1 MVNVQDITNCIE
13 ESEDIVMRGRVKW
26 FNNTKGYG
34 FIEYNDLEDIF
45 VHYSAIKK
53 DGYKTLKEGDIVDFK
68 LIETGKGLQAI
79 DVTEVELTTVL

>member
-1 MVNVQDITNCIE
+1 
-13 ESEDIVMRGRVKW
+13 MRGKVKW
-26 FNNTKGYG
+26 FNNEKGYG

-45 VHYSAIKK
+45 VHYSAIRKE
-53 DGYKTLKEGDIVDFK
+53 GYKTLKEGDVVDFK

>member
-1 MVNVQDITNCIE
+1 M
-13 ESEDIVMRGRVKW
+13 SGKVKW
-26 FNNTKGYG
+26 FNNEKGYG

-53 DGYKTLKEGDIVDFK
+53 DGYKTLKEGDIVEFK

-79 DVTEVELTTVL
+79 DVEEVKETTSVL